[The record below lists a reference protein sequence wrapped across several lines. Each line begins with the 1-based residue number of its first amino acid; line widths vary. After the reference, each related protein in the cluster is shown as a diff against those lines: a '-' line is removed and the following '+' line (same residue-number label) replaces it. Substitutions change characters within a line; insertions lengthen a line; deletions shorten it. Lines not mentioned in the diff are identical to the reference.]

1 MARAGG
7 AGSAHLSG
15 IHLSE
20 QNAPDPRSQATPP
33 PPSVHDVRDR
43 DVRVRLHVAYG
54 QYGLVRFNPPGSP
67 GASACLGR
75 TRFDPPDSPDA
86 SHCASERLV
95 HTRLSAHAGSS
106 PLSAPVRAS
115 QSAVCVWG
123 TTQGGRSAC
132 TLPNHA
138 RPVPRAHPRRRAR
151 PGGGARSSL
160 PPTPLPIVAL
170 YTPGPHTPARAPCQP
185 LSGVSVP
192 RLRVVHDTSGEIR
205 LNPTPRRRARPGMW
219 SALFVS
225 ICTARTLSEPF
236 LIFGPQATRGGARH
250 EGVQPLAPCPT
261 TRGRFHRA
269 PPRGRA

>member
-67 GASACLGR
+67 GASACLVR

-115 QSAVCVWG
+115 RSAVCVWG
-123 TTQGGRSAC
+123 TTQGRRSAC
-132 TLPNHA
+132 TLPNTQGRFQEPTRDGVRGRGAEHA
-138 RPVPRAHPRRRAR
+138 LRYHRRLC
-151 PGGGARSSL
+151 PSL
-160 PPTPLPIVAL
+160 
-170 YTPGPHTPARAPCQP
+170 
-185 LSGVSVP
+185 S
-192 RLRVVHDTSGEIR
+192 IR
-205 LNPTPRRRARPGMW
+205 LVRTRRLEPLVSPFRAFRSPGCAW
-219 SALFVS
+219 
-225 ICTARTLSEPF
+225 CTIRA
-236 LIFGPQATRGGARH
+236 
-250 EGVQPLAPCPT
+250 
-261 TRGRFHRA
+261 GRSD
-269 PPRGRA
+269 

>member
-95 HTRLSAHAGSS
+95 HTRYPHTLARALCQPPFGRLGPQSACGARHKGGDPLAPCPTRKAGSKSPPATACAAGGRSTLFVTTDASAHRSLYAWSAHAGSS
-106 PLSAPVRAS
+106 PLSAPF
-115 QSAVCVWG
+115 
-123 TTQGGRSAC
+123 GR
-132 TLPNHA
+132 
-138 RPVPRAHPRRRAR
+138 
-151 PGGGARSSL
+151 
-160 PPTPLPIVAL
+160 
-170 YTPGPHTPARAPCQP
+170 
-185 LSGVSVP
+185 
-192 RLRVVHDTSGEIR
+192 
-205 LNPTPRRRARPGMW
+205 
-219 SALFVS
+219 
-225 ICTARTLSEPF
+225 
-236 LIFGPQATRGGARH
+236 FGPQAARGARYEREDPIKPH
-250 EGVQPLAPCPT
+250 PATACAAG
-261 TRGRFHRA
+261 GRTEHALR
-269 PPRGRA
+269 

>member
-106 PLSAPVRAS
+106 PLSARSGVSVRSLRVGHDTRGEIRLHPA
-115 QSAVCVWG
+115 Q
-123 TTQGGRSAC
+123 
-132 TLPNHA
+132 HA

-160 PPTPLPIVAL
+160 PPTPLPITL
-170 YTPGPHTPARAPCQP
+170 YVYAWSAHAGSSP
-185 LSGVSVP
+185 LS
-192 RLRVVHDTSGEIR
+192 
-205 LNPTPRRRARPGMW
+205 A
-219 SALFVS
+219 
-225 ICTARTLSEPF
+225 PF
-236 LIFGPQATRGGARH
+236 GRFGPQAARGARYEREDPIKPH
-250 EGVQPLAPCPT
+250 PATACAAG
-261 TRGRFHRA
+261 GRTEHALR
-269 PPRGRA
+269 